1 MSELFIFSQI
11 LKNYFWQYKFSK
23 VMMNEREAYENPF
36 DYHEIKSM
44 NFSKIYN
51 EDMKVRDK
59 LWSYNK
65 I

>member
-1 MSELFIFSQI
+1 
-11 LKNYFWQYKFSK
+11 
-23 VMMNEREAYENPF
+23 MMNEREAYENPF
-36 DYHEIKSM
+36 DYQGTKSM

-51 EDMKVRDK
+51 EDKKVRDK